1 MVVTYARCCHPIP
14 GDLVIGHISAGRG
27 IVIHT
32 DNCRNMAELRKKP
45 DEIMDVRW
53 DTNTGREFAVEL
65 RVELEH
71 DRGMIAVIA
80 ANVTDS
86 NANIER
92 INLIEKDARL
102 GIVNIVVSVLDRVH
116 LARVIRKIR
125 TIKGINKIIRVK
137 N

>member
-1 MVVTYARCCHPIP
+1 
-14 GDLVIGHISAGRG
+14 
-27 IVIHT
+27 
-32 DNCRNMAELRKKP
+32 
-45 DEIMDVRW
+45 
-53 DTNTGREFAVEL
+53 
-65 RVELEH
+65 
-71 DRGMIAVIA
+71 MIAVIA

-116 LARVIRKIR
+116 LARVIKKIR

>member
-1 MVVTYARCCHPIP
+1 
-14 GDLVIGHISAGRG
+14 
-27 IVIHT
+27 
-32 DNCRNMAELRKKP
+32 
-45 DEIMDVRW
+45 MDVRW
-53 DTNTGREFAVEL
+53 DTNNGQEFAVEL

-80 ANVTDS
+80 ANVTDA

-116 LARVIRKIR
+116 LAMVIKKIR

>member
-1 MVVTYARCCHPIP
+1 
-14 GDLVIGHISAGRG
+14 
-27 IVIHT
+27 
-32 DNCRNMAELRKKP
+32 
-45 DEIMDVRW
+45 
-53 DTNTGREFAVEL
+53 
-65 RVELEH
+65 
-71 DRGMIAVIA
+71 MIAVIA
-80 ANVTDS
+80 ANVTDA

-116 LARVIRKIR
+116 LARVIKKIR